1 MLKSLFEM
9 LATEYSGLNVFRYLT
24 FRAICSI
31 LTALVM
37 SFVIGPLLIRKLN
50 DLRIG
55 ETIREDGPTSHQYKS
70 GTPTMGGALILVATV
85 IATLLWSDLGNRF
98 IWITLFTCVGFG
110 MIGWIDDR
118 GKLRGDEGRGLSKR
132 WKFFWQSIVAAC
144 AAYTLF
150 ATAQSPVETQ
160 LIVPLFKTV
169 AVNLGLV
176 YVLLAWFVIVGSSN
190 AVNLTDG
197 LDGLA
202 ILPSV
207 LVAGGMGIFAYLT
220 GHAIF
225 SGYLGIPHISGAVRS
240 SYSAQL

>member
-98 IWITLFTCVGFG
+98 ISVSYTHLTLPTSDQV
-110 MIGWIDDR
+110 
-118 GKLRGDEGRGLSKR
+118 
-132 WKFFWQSIVAAC
+132 
-144 AAYTLF
+144 
-150 ATAQSPVETQ
+150 
-160 LIVPLFKTV
+160 
-169 AVNLGLV
+169 
-176 YVLLAWFVIVGSSN
+176 
-190 AVNLTDG
+190 
-197 LDGLA
+197 
-202 ILPSV
+202 
-207 LVAGGMGIFAYLT
+207 
-220 GHAIF
+220 
-225 SGYLGIPHISGAVRS
+225 
-240 SYSAQL
+240 